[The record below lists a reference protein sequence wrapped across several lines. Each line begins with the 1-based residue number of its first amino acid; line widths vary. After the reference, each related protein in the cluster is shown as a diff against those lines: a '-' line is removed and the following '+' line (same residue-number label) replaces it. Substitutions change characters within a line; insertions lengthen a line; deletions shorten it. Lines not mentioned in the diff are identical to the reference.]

1 MARCFP
7 PVELLLQYGTIMQ
20 GVIWE
25 NSHLPHNFHFI
36 WNNISGL
43 VPSKDVTYS
52 ISLMARIR
60 ARSTLTRPPSSG
72 K

>member
-1 MARCFP
+1 
-7 PVELLLQYGTIMQ
+7 MQ
-20 GVIWE
+20 GIIWE